1 VYDALD
7 GLLGQLISR
16 KPLKEY
22 GMKPEECR
30 GFAESVLV
38 TQQRLLKNNYV
49 PFSVDEIEGIY
60 NRLF

>member
-1 VYDALD
+1 
-7 GLLGQLISR
+7 
-16 KPLKEY
+16 
-22 GMKPEECR
+22 MKPEECR